1 MNLKSLVFTST
12 QIKTMNKFLKS
23 LSVGSL
29 ENAGLTP
36 VEQDEFWTVYSAFD
50 ISNSIINQ
58 TEREAV
64 DNNDKTLSK
73 EDKEAL
79 HYEL

>member
-36 VEQDEFWTVYSAFD
+36 CEQDEFWTVYGAFD
-50 ISNSIINQ
+50 ISNSIVNQ
-58 TEREAV
+58 DE
-64 DNNDKTLSK
+64 
-73 EDKEAL
+73 EAL
-79 HYEL
+79 HYAEFQKMRL